1 MTAKIGSTAN
11 QVTISSGTQ
20 PVANLPASCGIAFC
34 KNKLLNGEV
43 TRINQRAFDGNW
55 APKGNYPPAGTI
67 AQKEATYGYDQ
78 WAKADA
84 TNMLQV
90 IEAGN
95 FRPSTVHTLSGQN
108 VTTQQITSPAS
119 GNWTITVPQTARNVQ
134 LEEGAEAT
142 PFEIRPI
149 AFELAQCQRYYLNME
164 ALVIAIG
171 GTAGTGQP
179 VTQSTYYFPVEMR
192 VQPTANVVAAS
203 GINIGAASSS
213 ASKKAIR
220 STGIA
225 VAAGYV
231 YADFTHYWASAVL

>member
-1 MTAKIGSTAN
+1 MTAKIGSTSN

-20 PVANLPASCGIAFC
+20 PVANLPTTCGIAFC

-43 TRINQRAFDGNW
+43 TRINQRGFDGNW
-55 APKGNYPPAGTI
+55 TPKGNYPPAGTI

-119 GNWTITVPQTARNVQ
+119 GNWTITVPQTAMNVQ

-149 AFELAQCQRYYLNME
+149 AFELAQCQRYYE
-164 ALVIAIG
+164 QVVA
-171 GTAGTGQP
+171 TWSGQ
-179 VTQSTYYFPVEMR
+179 
-192 VQPTANVVAAS
+192 VVAAAVYYAGASYATQKRTAPDVSSVSQS
-203 GINIGAASSS
+203 GIGNGGFNARSGSGSNKGITWSGSAIGNTNGAGFQD
-213 ASKKAIR
+213 IV
-220 STGIA
+220 A
-225 VAAGYV
+225 V
-231 YADFTHYWASAVL
+231 SAVL